1 MAKYRFEQIAINCTE
16 KKMPTDEGRLT
27 YIGLE
32 HLDTGC
38 LTISRWGSAV
48 PLKGEKLV
56 MRRGDVLL
64 GKRNAYLRRAAI
76 APHDGIFSA
85 HGMVLRPREEVIDKA
100 FFPLFIASDYFFDE
114 AIRISVGSLSPTVNW
129 KDLRIT
135 EFELPDLETQRK
147 LASVLWAI
155 NDTIEAY
162 KRLIS
167 VTDELVKSQFIEMF
181 GDPLTNPMGWPTE
194 GLSSLGE
201 LARGVSKARPR
212 NRPELLG
219 GSYPLVQTGEIT
231 NSGVYIKNYENT
243 YSEAGLAQSKL
254 WPKDTLCITIAANIG
269 QTGILAFDA
278 CFPDSVVGFI
288 SDGSVEQIFMHFYFT
303 FFQKTLESQAT
314 QVAQKNINLKLL
326 SDLQV
331 IVPPLPLQKQF
342 SAFVRQSDKSQFIEW
357 FGDPASNPFCWE
369 VSSIGGI
376 ASDVRYGTS
385 RAAVGGGKYPYLRM
399 NNLTA
404 DGKLDLSDLKYIDLP
419 GSELEKCLVHKGDIL
434 FNRTNS
440 KEWVGKTALFDL
452 DEDMVIAGYIVR
464 VRVKPY
470 ILPSFVV
477 AYMNLPY
484 MKKILKS
491 MAKGAVHQAN
501 ISAD

>member
-1 MAKYRFEQIAINCTE
+1 MAHIKLKDVINRVQTKVDKDNTSLIYYVGGEHIESENVCITKRGLIEGSTIGPMFYYGFKAGDFLLVSRNPHLKKAGVVGFDGICSE
-16 KKMPTDEGRLT
+16 KTFVLATANSE
-27 YIGLE
+27 
-32 HLDTGC
+32 
-38 LTISRWGSAV
+38 
-48 PLKGEKLV
+48 
-56 MRRGDVLL
+56 VLL
-64 GKRNAYLRRAAI
+64 PEYLPFILQNDTFWEYAYQHR
-76 APHDGIFSA
+76 
-85 HGMVLRPREEVIDKA
+85 HGSTNT
-100 FFPLFIASDYFFDE
+100 FI
-114 AIRISVGSLSPTVNW
+114 NW
-129 KDLRIT
+129 STLANY
-135 EFELPDLETQRK
+135 EFELPNIEIQRK
-147 LASVLWAI
+147 LAEILWAI
-155 NDTIEAY
+155 NDTMESY
-162 KRLIS
+162 KRLILA
-167 VTDELVKSQFIEMF
+167 TDELVKSQFIEMF

-342 SAFVRQSDKSQFIEW
+342 SAFVRQSDKSKFELEQALSE
-357 FGDPASNPFCWE
+357 
-369 VSSIGGI
+369 
-376 ASDVRYGTS
+376 
-385 RAAVGGGKYPYLRM
+385 
-399 NNLTA
+399 LTA
-404 DGKLDLSDLKYIDLP
+404 TYKRII
-419 GSELEKCLVHKGDIL
+419 SEQLG
-434 FNRTNS
+434 
-440 KEWVGKTALFDL
+440 
-452 DEDMVIAGYIVR
+452 
-464 VRVKPY
+464 
-470 ILPSFVV
+470 
-477 AYMNLPY
+477 
-484 MKKILKS
+484 
-491 MAKGAVHQAN
+491 
-501 ISAD
+501 

>member
-1 MAKYRFEQIAINCTE
+1 MQVVCN
-16 KKMPTDEGRLT
+16 
-27 YIGLE
+27 
-32 HLDTGC
+32 
-38 LTISRWGSAV
+38 
-48 PLKGEKLV
+48 
-56 MRRGDVLL
+56 
-64 GKRNAYLRRAAI
+64 
-76 APHDGIFSA
+76 
-85 HGMVLRPREEVIDKA
+85 
-100 FFPLFIASDYFFDE
+100 
-114 AIRISVGSLSPTVNW
+114 
-129 KDLRIT
+129 
-135 EFELPDLETQRK
+135 
-147 LASVLWAI
+147 
-155 NDTIEAY
+155 
-162 KRLIS
+162 
-167 VTDELVKSQFIEMF
+167 SQFIEMF

-342 SAFVRQSDKSQFIEW
+342 AAFVRQSDKSKFAVLNCLKRNLLLILQKTEDVHSLINQS
-357 FGDPASNPFCWE
+357 AKKYFC
-369 VSSIGGI
+369 
-376 ASDVRYGTS
+376 
-385 RAAVGGGKYPYLRM
+385 
-399 NNLTA
+399 
-404 DGKLDLSDLKYIDLP
+404 
-419 GSELEKCLVHKGDIL
+419 
-434 FNRTNS
+434 
-440 KEWVGKTALFDL
+440 
-452 DEDMVIAGYIVR
+452 
-464 VRVKPY
+464 
-470 ILPSFVV
+470 
-477 AYMNLPY
+477 
-484 MKKILKS
+484 KS
-491 MAKGAVHQAN
+491 CPRENHNG
-501 ISAD
+501 

>member
-1 MAKYRFEQIAINCTE
+1 MSKVLLGDVAEERRETCRGNKDGY
-16 KKMPTDEGRLT
+16 PTV
-27 YIGLE
+27 GLE
-32 HLDTGC
+32 HLTPEEIT
-38 LTISRWGSAV
+38 LTSWDEGSDNTFT
-48 PLKGEKLV
+48 KMFRK
-56 MRRGDVLL
+56 GDVLF
-64 GKRNAYLRRAAI
+64 GRRRAYLKKAAV
-76 APHDGIFSA
+76 APFDGICSGDITVIEAKPNYLLPELLPFIIQNDALFSFA
-85 HGMVLRPREEVIDKA
+85 VEKSA
-100 FFPLFIASDYFFDE
+100 
-114 AIRISVGSLSPTVNW
+114 GSLSPRVKW
-129 KDLRIT
+129 EHLKSY
-135 EFELPDLETQRK
+135 EFELPNMDKQRE
-147 LASVLWAI
+147 LAELLWAMD
-155 NDTIEAY
+155 DTKKSY
-162 KRLIS
+162 QQLIAA
-167 VTDELVKSQFIEMF
+167 TDELVKSQFIEMF

-342 SAFVRQSDKSQFIEW
+342 SAFVRQSDKSKFAVLDCLKRNLLLILQKTEDVHRLINQS
-357 FGDPASNPFCWE
+357 AKKYFC
-369 VSSIGGI
+369 
-376 ASDVRYGTS
+376 
-385 RAAVGGGKYPYLRM
+385 
-399 NNLTA
+399 
-404 DGKLDLSDLKYIDLP
+404 
-419 GSELEKCLVHKGDIL
+419 
-434 FNRTNS
+434 
-440 KEWVGKTALFDL
+440 
-452 DEDMVIAGYIVR
+452 
-464 VRVKPY
+464 
-470 ILPSFVV
+470 
-477 AYMNLPY
+477 
-484 MKKILKS
+484 KS
-491 MAKGAVHQAN
+491 CHRENHNG
-501 ISAD
+501 

>member
-16 KKMPTDEGRLT
+16 KKMPTDEDRLT

-167 VTDELVKSQFIEMF
+167 VTDELVKSQFLGEF
-181 GDPLTNPMGWPTE
+181 GDPVANPMHWKTTPLLEMGKCKNGMNFSTKDSGFDISCLGVADFQSRLTIHEDTP
-194 GLSSLGE
+194 LSGISLNEMPGE
-201 LARGVSKARPR
+201 DYLLKNGDIVFVRSNGNKELVGRSVLVKFTDRIATFSGFCIRFRKEANCLNEIYLLHLLRMDSVRKKLRGRGA
-212 NRPELLG
+212 N
-219 GSYPLVQTGEIT
+219 VQ
-231 NSGVYIKNYENT
+231 NLS
-243 YSEAGLAQSKL
+243 QQ
-254 WPKDTLCITIAANIG
+254 TLANIDVP
-269 QTGILAFDA
+269 L
-278 CFPDSVVGFI
+278 
-288 SDGSVEQIFMHFYFT
+288 
-303 FFQKTLESQAT
+303 
-314 QVAQKNINLKLL
+314 
-326 SDLQV
+326 
-331 IVPPLPLQKQF
+331 PPLPLQEQF
-342 SAFVRQSDKSQFIEW
+342 AAFVRQSDKSKFAVLNCLKRNLLLILQKTEDVHSLINQS
-357 FGDPASNPFCWE
+357 AKKYFC
-369 VSSIGGI
+369 
-376 ASDVRYGTS
+376 
-385 RAAVGGGKYPYLRM
+385 
-399 NNLTA
+399 
-404 DGKLDLSDLKYIDLP
+404 
-419 GSELEKCLVHKGDIL
+419 
-434 FNRTNS
+434 
-440 KEWVGKTALFDL
+440 
-452 DEDMVIAGYIVR
+452 
-464 VRVKPY
+464 
-470 ILPSFVV
+470 
-477 AYMNLPY
+477 
-484 MKKILKS
+484 KS
-491 MAKGAVHQAN
+491 CPRENHNG
-501 ISAD
+501 

>member
-342 SAFVRQSDKSQFIEW
+342 SAFVRQSDKSKFELEQALSE
-357 FGDPASNPFCWE
+357 
-369 VSSIGGI
+369 
-376 ASDVRYGTS
+376 
-385 RAAVGGGKYPYLRM
+385 
-399 NNLTA
+399 LTA
-404 DGKLDLSDLKYIDLP
+404 TYKRII
-419 GSELEKCLVHKGDIL
+419 SEQLG
-434 FNRTNS
+434 
-440 KEWVGKTALFDL
+440 
-452 DEDMVIAGYIVR
+452 
-464 VRVKPY
+464 
-470 ILPSFVV
+470 
-477 AYMNLPY
+477 
-484 MKKILKS
+484 
-491 MAKGAVHQAN
+491 
-501 ISAD
+501 